1 MNFPL
6 ILKDELNGFYKSWVM
21 IFLWVGLPV
30 LAIFIHLSVPNQA
43 GVDSLLFLTALILTS
58 IASLLSSAMLAA
70 NIINEK
76 DTHVYTLFL
85 IRPIK
90 RWQLIIS
97 KFLSVYIC
105 VSIALIIS
113 ILIGITID
121 YIETPYLFGFIL
133 ESVKSPLIMIFA
145 IMLISSAFGTLVGV
159 LSPSIVVGVI
169 IVIFVGQY
177 VSYIPTVLSLLLNI
191 GDPIVMVLV
200 TSFITAAVL
209 LGIAILIFNRKQF

>member
-6 ILKDELNGFYKSWVM
+6 ILKDELNGFYKSWAM
-21 IFLWVGLPV
+21 IFLWIGLP
-30 LAIFIHLSVPNQA
+30 LLSIFIHISIPNQA
-43 GVDSLLFLTALILTS
+43 GFGSLSILTALILTS
-58 IASLLSSAMLAA
+58 IASLISSSMLAA

-76 DTHVYTLFL
+76 DTNVYTLFL

-113 ILIGITID
+113 IMIGITID
-121 YIETPYLFGFIL
+121 YIETPHLFEFIL
-133 ESVKSPLIMIFA
+133 DYVINPFIMIFA

-177 VSYIPTVLSLLLNI
+177 VSYIPTAISFLLNI
-191 GDPIVMVLV
+191 GDPLVMVIV
-200 TSFITAAVL
+200 TSIITAAVL
-209 LGIAILIFNRKQF
+209 LGIAILVFSRKQF

>member
-21 IFLWVGLPV
+21 IFLWIGLPV
-30 LAIFIHLSVPNQA
+30 LAIFIHISVPNQF
-43 GVDSLLFLTALILTS
+43 GVDSLLFLTSLILTS

-76 DTHVYTLFL
+76 DTHVYPLFL

-121 YIETPYLFGFIL
+121 YIETPYLFEFIL
-133 ESVKSPLIMIFA
+133 ESVKDPLIMIFA
-145 IMLISSAFGTLVGV
+145 IMLISSAFGTLIGV

-177 VSYIPTVLSLLLNI
+177 VSYIPMAISFLLNI
-191 GDPIVMVLV
+191 GDPLVMVLV

-209 LGIAILIFNRKQF
+209 LGIAIFVFNRKQF

>member
-30 LAIFIHLSVPNQA
+30 LAIFIHLSIPNQA

-76 DTHVYTLFL
+76 DTHVYNLFL

-121 YIETPYLFGFIL
+121 YIETPYLFEFIL

-145 IMLISSAFGTLVGV
+145 IMLISSAFGTLIGV

-169 IVIFVGQY
+169 IVIFIGQY
-177 VSYIPTVLSLLLNI
+177 VSYIPTALSFLLNI
-191 GDPIVMVLV
+191 GDPLVMVLV

-209 LGIAILIFNRKQF
+209 LGIAILVFNRKQF

>member
-30 LAIFIHLSVPNQA
+30 LAIFIHISVPNQA

-76 DTHVYTLFL
+76 DTHVYNLFL

-121 YIETPYLFGFIL
+121 YIETPYLFEFIL

-145 IMLISSAFGTLVGV
+145 IMLISSAFGTLIGV

-169 IVIFVGQY
+169 IVIFIGQY
-177 VSYIPTVLSLLLNI
+177 VSYIPTALSFLLNI
-191 GDPIVMVLV
+191 GDPLVMVLV

-209 LGIAILIFNRKQF
+209 LGIAILVFNRKQF